1 MGRFTVIAN
10 DAFDAL
16 QVDAGVI
23 LTTFD
28 VTNPY
33 KTPTSDEILATT
45 SGGVNPTCI
54 PTFSDYGEDVDNVPA
69 NMMEFKHLDSWEAKM
84 AFTTIK
90 FNAANTK
97 WALGAADTQLLANGT
112 TKIAPRRDVKQT
124 DFKDLWWVGDKAN
137 GGAYAIKL
145 LNALSTGGLSIQST
159 KNGKGTN
166 KIEVTGHVSINQQDV
181 MPMEIYD
188 IPPQESV
195 TNYTVTFDSNGGTS
209 VDSQVVTSGA
219 TATEPVD
226 PTRADYQFDG
236 WFTDIEFT
244 EAYDFSTPV
253 TTDITLYAKWTE
265 LFEVTFD
272 MQSHGDAID
281 PQTVADGGLV
291 TEPED
296 PTADGYTFGGWFK
309 EAGATNEWDF
319 ETDTVT
325 ADTTLYAKWTVT

>member
-1 MGRFTVIAN
+1 MGRFTIIAN

-23 LTTFD
+23 LTSFD

-84 AFTTIK
+84 SFTTIK

-97 WALGAADTQLLANGT
+97 WALGAADTQLLSNGV

-166 KIEVTGHVSINQQDV
+166 AIEVTGHVSINQQDV

-188 IPPQESV
+188 IPPQSV
-195 TNYTVTFDSNGGTS
+195 ELYTVTFDTDGGTA
-209 VDSQVVTSGA
+209 VDSQEISAGS

-226 PTRADYQFDG
+226 PTKAGYQFDG
-236 WFTDIEFT
+236 WFTDIALT
-244 EAYDFSTPV
+244 TQYDFATPV
-253 TTDITLYAKWTE
+253 TEDITLYAGWTE
-265 LFEVTFD
+265 LFDVTFN
-272 MQSHGDAID
+272 MQDHGTAI
-281 PQTVADGGLV
+281 PSQTIADGGLV
-291 TEPED
+291 TEPAD
-296 PTADGYTFGGWFK
+296 PEADGYTFGGWFK

-319 ETDTVT
+319 ANDTVT
-325 ADTTLYAKWTVT
+325 EDTTLYAKWTQD

>member
-33 KTPTSDEILATT
+33 RVPTSDEILATT
-45 SGGVNPTCI
+45 SGGVNPTCV
-54 PTFSDYGEDVDNVPA
+54 PTYSDYGEDVDNVPK
-69 NMMEFKHLDSWEAKM
+69 NMMEFKHLDSWEAAM

-97 WALGAADTQLLANGT
+97 WALGAAETQLLANGV
-112 TKIAPRRDVKQT
+112 TKITPRRDVLQS
-124 DFKDLWWVGDKAN
+124 DFKDIWWVGDKAN
-137 GGAYAIKL
+137 GGAYAIRL
-145 LNALSTGGLSIQST
+145 MNALSTGGLSIQST

-166 KIEVTGHVSINQQDV
+166 AITVTGHVSIDHQDV

-188 IPPQESV
+188 IPPQELES
-195 TNYTVTFDSNGGTS
+195 YTVTFDSDGGS
-209 VDSQVVTSGA
+209 AVDSQTVTAGE
-219 TATEPVD
+219 TASRPVD
-226 PTRADYQFDG
+226 PTKSGYQFNG
-236 WFTDIEFT
+236 WFSNISLTDE
-244 EAYDFSTPV
+244 YDFNTPV
-253 TTDITLYAKWTE
+253 NSDITLYAGWIET
-265 LFEVTFD
+265 FTVTFD

-319 ETDTVT
+319 ANDTVT
-325 ADTTLYAKWTVT
+325 EDTTLYAKWTIA

>member
-33 KTPTSDEILATT
+33 RVPTSDEILATT
-45 SGGVNPTCI
+45 TGGVNPTCT
-54 PTFSDYGEDVDNVPA
+54 PTYSDYGEDVDNVPN
-69 NMMEFKHLDSWEAKM
+69 NMMEFKHLDGWEAAM
-84 AFTTIK
+84 AFSSIK

-97 WALGAADTQLLANGT
+97 WALGAAETQLLANGI
-112 TKIAPRRDVKQT
+112 TKVTPRRDVKQT

-145 LNALSTGGLSIQST
+145 LNALSTGGLNIQST

-166 KIEVTGHVSINQQDV
+166 SITVTGHVSINHQDV

-188 IPPQESV
+188 IPPSEA
-195 TNYTVTFDSNGGTS
+195 TYYTVTFDSDGGSEVASQS
-209 VDSQVVTSGA
+209 VLSGT

-226 PTRADYQFDG
+226 PTKTDYVFDG
-236 WFTDIEFT
+236 WFTDAELTT
-244 EAYDFSTPV
+244 EYDFSTPV
-253 TTDITLYAKWTE
+253 TSDIILYAKWTAE
-265 LFEVTFD
+265 
-272 MQSHGDAID
+272 
-281 PQTVADGGLV
+281 
-291 TEPED
+291 EP
-296 PTADGYTFGGWFK
+296 
-309 EAGATNEWDF
+309 
-319 ETDTVT
+319 
-325 ADTTLYAKWTVT
+325 